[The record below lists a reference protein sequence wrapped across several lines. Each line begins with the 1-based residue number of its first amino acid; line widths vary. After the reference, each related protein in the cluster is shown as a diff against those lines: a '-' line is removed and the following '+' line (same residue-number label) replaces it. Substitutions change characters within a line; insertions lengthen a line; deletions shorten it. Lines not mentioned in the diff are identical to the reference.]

1 MEKQKNRMF
10 ERRKQ
15 MEKQKNRMLEMT
27 AEPTTMVSIPIERFR
42 ELILIEDR
50 CMLLMRAVYQ
60 DVGLSYNKSKLSL
73 DTSALEAYLRLMD
86 TERYLKIH
94 EQLLKGEDHEGTNQ
108 N

>member
-1 MEKQKNRMF
+1 
-10 ERRKQ
+10 

-27 AEPTTMVSIPIERFR
+27 AEPTTMVSIPLERFR

-60 DVGLSYNKSKLSL
+60 DAGLNYSRNRLSL

-86 TERYLKIH
+86 TERYWGIFQKV
-94 EQLLKGEDHEGTNQ
+94 KGDKDGTDQ
-108 N
+108 D